1 MNWVTLALLSCF
13 VLLLLLLFLSLLETC
28 IGQISRVSLRV
39 LAEKRGAE
47 RTALLP
53 DVAADRGAFL
63 LPIQFTSHGLQIV
76 VAVVITALVA
86 HLRWMYSPVWALVI
100 SIAVI
105 LVFGQLIPKGL
116 CRFGP
121 ERLLLLLLPVLRP
134 GYSLLRIASLP
145 VVWVSGDET
154 AGNGE
159 RTEWAEEE
167 ATEEEIQ
174 AYIGVGE
181 EEGIFEEEESEL
193 IQSALEFG
201 NTLARE
207 IMTPRS
213 EITAIEEGAT
223 ISELKEL
230 MVTHKHSRIPVYREQ
245 MDQIVGVVYVRNLL
259 AYLEKGKGDDTIRPL
274 IHRPWFV
281 PETKKVAELLKEMQR
296 AAEHL
301 VIVISEY
308 GAVSGLVTVEDLV
321 EEIVGE
327 IRDEDEPDR
336 PDLVYEGKGSYIA
349 QGGVEITALEHALGV
364 ELDGAEVTT
373 VSGLVVSYLGKVPES
388 GERVK
393 LSSLDVEVLSS
404 DRKRIHTLRVRKLAD
419 ESEADA
425 GLGGFPASAT
435 ARKA

>member
-1 MNWVTLALLSCF
+1 MNWVSLALLSCS
-13 VLLLLLLFLSLLETC
+13 VLLLCLLFLSLLEAC
-28 IGQISRVSLRV
+28 IAQISRVSLRA
-39 LAEKRGAE
+39 LAEKRANA
-47 RTALLP
+47 RTALLSE
-53 DVAADRGAFL
+53 VAADRRAFL
-63 LPIQFTSHGLQIV
+63 LPVQFASHGLQIV
-76 VAVVITALVA
+76 LAVLMTALVA
-86 HLRWMYSPVWALVI
+86 HFRWMYWPVWALSI

-105 LVFGQLIPKGL
+105 LVFSQLIPKGL

-121 ERLLLLLLPVLRP
+121 ERLLLLLLPFLRP
-134 GYSLLRIASLP
+134 GYPLLRIASLP
-145 VVWVSGDET
+145 VLWVSRDEMG
-154 AGNGE
+154 GNGE
-159 RTEWAEEE
+159 KTEWAEEE

-201 NTLARE
+201 NTLVRE

-230 MVTHKHSRIPVYREQ
+230 MVTYKHSRIPVYREQ

-259 AYLEKGKGDDTIRPL
+259 AYLEEGKGDDTIRPL
-274 IHRPWFV
+274 VHRPWFV
-281 PETKKVAELLKEMQR
+281 PETKKVAKLLKEMQR

-301 VIVISEY
+301 VIVINEY

-327 IRDEDEPDR
+327 IRDEDEPDE
-336 PDLVYEGKGSYIA
+336 PDLVYEGKGNYFA
-349 QGGVEITALEHALGV
+349 RGGVEIRALAHALGV
-364 ELDGAEVTT
+364 ELEGTDVTT
-373 VSGLVVSYLGKVPES
+373 LSGLVVSHLGKVPVS
-388 GERVK
+388 GEKVK
-393 LSSLDVEVLSS
+393 LSSLHVEVLSA
-404 DRKRIHTLRVRKLAD
+404 DRKRIHTLRVCKLAD

-425 GLGGFPASAT
+425 GLGGSPASAT